1 MLFALN
7 WIPSLWYHDTQGHT
21 TEVRQAL
28 YVPHKAHRSPE
39 RQALVIPISDDPGPR
54 RRFPFVNYALIII
67 NIAVFIAEVVYGQC
81 FQVAFSTIPYAITHN
96 AEFILQ
102 GCPYG
107 QPQPVYITL
116 LTSMFLHANLL
127 HIAGNMLYLWIF
139 GDNVEDRLGH
149 IGYLIFYL
157 FCGLVA
163 SAAQIVV
170 DPNSQLINLG
180 ASGAIA
186 GVLGAYLVFYP
197 GAKVRSL
204 IFLGIF
210 ITFATLPSLVV
221 IGLWFVLQLVS
232 GLQSLNPDMV
242 NSGGVAYFAHVGGFV
257 AGVLIALLLRPFLR
271 PAAPPN
277 RQTYPA
283 WPQHP
288 DYRGY

>member
-1 MLFALN
+1 MVLVS
-7 WIPSLWYHDTQGHT
+7 WQ
-21 TEVRQAL
+21 QAL
-28 YVPHKAHRSPE
+28 FTPSTRLTRSQE

-67 NIAVFIAEVVYGQC
+67 NIAVFIAEVVYGPC

-96 AEFILQ
+96 AEIALQ

-149 IGYLIFYL
+149 VGYLIFYL

-257 AGVLIALLLRPFLR
+257 AGLLIALLLRPFLR
-271 PAAPPN
+271 PVAPPN